1 MSGEKLTKLKRLSN
15 NISNEIQLLNI
26 YQHFYWPQY
35 YFGFIQR
42 LRIWMNCTKSREKC
56 VTYFQAPTA
65 ATPAGMSEEH
75 ALPPNAPPRK

>member
-35 YFGFIQR
+35 YFGFIQSSY
-42 LRIWMNCTKSREKC
+42 LNELHEK
-56 VTYFQAPTA
+56 
-65 ATPAGMSEEH
+65 
-75 ALPPNAPPRK
+75 